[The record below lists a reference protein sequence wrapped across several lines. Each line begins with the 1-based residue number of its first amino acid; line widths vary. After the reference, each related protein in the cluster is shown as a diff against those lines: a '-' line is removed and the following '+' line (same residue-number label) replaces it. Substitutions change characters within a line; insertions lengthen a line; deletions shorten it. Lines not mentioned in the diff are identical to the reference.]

1 MAKKPRKPGLKINT
15 TKEEP
20 LIFTTQAGEETTVAI
35 WRERRGQLRIRAT
48 RRLRFP
54 KAT

>member
-1 MAKKPRKPGLKINT
+1 MAGKRKKPGLKVNT
-15 TKEEP
+15 TKDQP

>member
-1 MAKKPRKPGLKINT
+1 MGGKKKKPGLKVNT
-15 TKEEP
+15 IKDKP
-20 LIFTTQAGEETTVAI
+20 LIFTIAAGDETTVAI
-35 WRERRGQLRIRAT
+35 WRERRGQLRIRST